1 MDQRTTGIILRT
13 HPLTETS
20 LIINWLTFDLGR
32 VATVAKGA
40 RRPKSPLRGKLDLFY
55 LADFSFAPSRRSSLH
70 ILREL
75 SLRNTN
81 SGLRFD
87 LAYLQQASYCA
98 TLIEQT
104 TETETPLGGIA
115 NLFAGLLHDLPQ
127 RPPHAST
134 VFAFEMKL
142 WRELGLSPD
151 IQSSRL
157 SPGAKQILSKLLELD
172 WPAVSRLQFGEG
184 QFSELSN
191 YLHHHLTRQV
201 DMAPRTRNQ
210 ALGRE
215 PSHSHQA
222 MTSSDGL

>member
-20 LIINWLTFDLGR
+20 LIVNWLTFDLGR
-32 VATVAKGA
+32 LATVAKGA

-55 LADFSFAPSRRSSLH
+55 IADFSFAPSRKSSLH
-70 ILREL
+70 GLREL
-75 SLRNTN
+75 SLRDTN
-81 SGLRFD
+81 SGLRLD

-115 NLFAGLLHDLPQ
+115 NLFASFLHHLPQ
-127 RPPHAST
+127 RAPHAST

-151 IQSSRL
+151 IQGSRL
-157 SPGAKQILSKLLELD
+157 SPGARQILSKLLELD
-172 WPAVSRLQFGEG
+172 WPAVSCLQLGAF
-184 QFSELSN
+184 QYSEVSN
-191 YLHHHLTRQV
+191 HLYGHLTHQLGRDLQ
-201 DMAPRTRNQ
+201 ARNR
-210 ALGRE
+210 ALGQE
-215 PSHSHQA
+215 PGHSH
-222 MTSSDGL
+222 